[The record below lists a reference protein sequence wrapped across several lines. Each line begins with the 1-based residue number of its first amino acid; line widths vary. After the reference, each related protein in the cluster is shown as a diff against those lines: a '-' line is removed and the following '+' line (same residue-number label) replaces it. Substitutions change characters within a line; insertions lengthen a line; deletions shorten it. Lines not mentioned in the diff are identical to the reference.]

1 MIVEVLV
8 EERVIEDKPPVV
20 NYTLFFIIENK
31 YYQIVLHCG
40 NYLLKIGKTRKEIF
54 KKLLINGKL
63 ECPGGIVYH
72 LNLDRSN
79 FIKKHITT
87 PNMFNTCKDWWY
99 RSIVS
104 LFELEREDIK
114 EFIDSIPKIK
124 HNQSIEFQDL
134 IEKLKITISHQ

>member
-8 EERVIEDKPPVV
+8 EEEIITPVV

-31 YYQIVLHCG
+31 YYQIVLCCG

-63 ECPGGIVYH
+63 ECSGGIVYH
-72 LNLDRSN
+72 LNLNRSN
-79 FIKKHITT
+79 FMKCI
-87 PNMFNTCKDWWY
+87 NNSDWSG
-99 RSIVS
+99 SIVS
-104 LFELEREDIK
+104 LFELDREDIK

-124 HNQSIEFQDL
+124 HNQSKEFRDL

>member
-8 EERVIEDKPPVV
+8 EECIIEGTPAAV
-20 NYTLFFIIENK
+20 NYSLFFTIENK
-31 YYQIVLHCG
+31 YCQIVLYCD

-79 FIKKHITT
+79 FIK
-87 PNMFNTCKDWWY
+87 CKVWQPE
-99 RSIVS
+99 RIVS
-104 LFELEREDIK
+104 LFDLEIEDIK
-114 EFIDSIPKIK
+114 EFIDSFPKIK
-124 HNQSIEFQDL
+124 YNQCMEFQDL
-134 IEKLKITISHQ
+134 IKRLKQILG

>member
-1 MIVEVLV
+1 MTVEVLV
-8 EERVIEDKPPVV
+8 EESIIKDKPSEV
-20 NYTLFFIIENK
+20 NYTLFFTIENK
-31 YYQIVLHCG
+31 YYQIVLYCG

-63 ECPGGIVYH
+63 ECLGGIVYH

-79 FIKKHITT
+79 FMKC
-87 PNMFNTCKDWWY
+87 NTNGWSG
-99 RSIVS
+99 RIISP
-104 LFELEREDIK
+104 FELEEEDIK
-114 EFIDSIPKIK
+114 EFIDNFSKIK